1 MEGFRAADTLQ
12 EELHWLRALVCV
24 PRVMVHVGGLQITL
38 LQWAV
43 IVSFLSEKYEAFRE
57 DETNQ
62 LNVMEWNLRF
72 AESVKF
78 WCLKKNKKLDV
89 TGNWTYTNHNCY
101 LETSDFTDKAIS
113 WRDAGLAKQRWRSQR
128 WWSEKIKRILTSFF
142 KCKFT
147 AWLLHFTWI
156 GALLALKKVL
166 WCKIF
171 KFANL
176 SPSPSYQIQ
185 NDEQTHTTLRRW
197 QQPPK

>member
-1 MEGFRAADTLQ
+1 MRWRASERRTPCKKSYIDCEHLFACRVLWYTWAGFRLLCFN
-12 EELHWLRALVCV
+12 ELLSYLFYRKSM
-24 PRVMVHVGGLQITL
+24 R
-38 LQWAV
+38 
-43 IVSFLSEKYEAFRE
+43 LSEKM
-57 DETNQ
+57 
-62 LNVMEWNLRF
+62 NVMEWNLRF